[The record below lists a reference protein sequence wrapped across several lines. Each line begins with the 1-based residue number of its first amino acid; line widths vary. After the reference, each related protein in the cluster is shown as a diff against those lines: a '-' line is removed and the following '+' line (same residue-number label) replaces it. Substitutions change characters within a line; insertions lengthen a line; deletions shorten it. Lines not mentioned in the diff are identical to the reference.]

1 MMINEVKNKIECP
14 TLGTLYIIQKEF
26 QQTLG
31 FTNVP
36 CDSAQLM
43 SESLLGLISEVG
55 EVLQAD
61 QRWKKNG
68 RNVKYDRENK
78 VEEIADCFIFLLN
91 ACIYSDISSFEISN
105 AIERKILKNTERYLE
120 SKDVKDKE
128 SR

>member
-1 MMINEVKNKIECP
+1 MMKMKINEVNNNIECP
-14 TLGTLYIIQKEF
+14 TLGTLYTIQKEF

-43 SESLLGLISEVG
+43 SESLLGLIGEVG

-78 VEEIADCFIFLLN
+78 VEEIADCFIYLLN

-105 AIERKILKNTERYLE
+105 AIEKNVFKNVERYLE
-120 SKDVKDKE
+120 NKE
-128 SR
+128 SEKF

>member
-1 MMINEVKNKIECP
+1 MKVNEVNNKVECP
-14 TLGTLYIIQKEF
+14 ALGTLYTIQKEF

-31 FTNVP
+31 FTNAP

-43 SESLLGLISEVG
+43 SESLLGLIGEVG

-78 VEEIADCFIFLLN
+78 VEEIADCFIYLLN

-105 AIERKILKNTERYLE
+105 AIEKKIFKNVERYLE
-120 SKDVKDKE
+120 NKE
-128 SR
+128 SEKI

>member
-1 MMINEVKNKIECP
+1 MMKMKINEVNNKIECP
-14 TLGTLYIIQKEF
+14 TLGTLYTIQKEF

-43 SESLLGLISEVG
+43 SESLLGLIGEIG

-78 VEEIADCFIFLLN
+78 VEEIADCFIYLLN

-105 AIERKILKNTERYLE
+105 AIEKKIFKNVERYLE
-120 SKDVKDKE
+120 NKE
-128 SR
+128 SEKI